1 MEAGADADTRH
12 SAKIRKADPPASTV
26 QEGDIMASNPATPY
40 TADQIQVL
48 EGLEGVR
55 KRPAMYIGST
65 GPDGLHHLLYEVVD
79 NSVDEALAGRSTRI
93 DVTLHKDGSATVID
107 DGAGIPVEPIPK
119 IGRPAVEVV
128 LMTLHAGGKFGGG
141 GYKIS
146 GGLHGVGVSVV
157 NALSEWLEV
166 EVYRGGKTYRQR
178 FARGKKTTALQEVGP
193 AKKTGT
199 RVTFRP
205 DPEVMT
211 ASEFDVEVISRRLD
225 DIAYLNKGLLIQL
238 NDERTGAEKTFKHA
252 GGIAELVQVLNRT
265 KAKLSDVMAVV
276 KERDGVEVE
285 CALQYNESYLE
296 HVLSYVNTIPTTE
309 GGTHLAGFRAALTR
323 AVNDY
328 VRRSGMLKNEDLT
341 IAGDDVREGLT
352 AVLSLKLPDPQF
364 EGQTKT
370 KLGNTEVKGLVE
382 SVVGDWLQDWFET
395 HPGDAKRIIAKV
407 VTAAR
412 AREAAK
418 QARELVRRKSALDVS
433 TLPGKLADCT
443 ERDPDRCEF
452 FIVEGP
458 SAGGSAKQG
467 RDRHFQAILPIQ
479 GKILN
484 VEKARQDQMVS
495 HEEIRA
501 IITALGAQFGEAF
514 NFEERRYDR
523 VIIMCDADV
532 DGNHIRTLL
541 LTFFYRYMRPLIE
554 HGKVYI
560 AQPPLY
566 LVKSGKERRY
576 AYSDEERQVLTKELE
591 RKGQKPDVQRYKGLG
606 EMNPDQLWETTMNPA
621 TRTLLRIEVED
632 AAAADELFTKLMG
645 EEVEPRRE
653 FIVQYARE
661 VRHLD
666 I

>member
-1 MEAGADADTRH
+1 
-12 SAKIRKADPPASTV
+12 
-26 QEGDIMASNPATPY
+26 MAPNQTTTPY
-40 TADQIQVL
+40 TAEQIQVL

-55 KRPAMYIGST
+55 RRPAMYIGST

-79 NSVDEALAGRSTRI
+79 NSVDEALAGRCSEI
-93 DVTLHKDGSATVID
+93 QVVLHTDGSASVID
-107 DGAGIPVEPIPK
+107 DGAGIPVDPVPK
-119 IGRPAVEVV
+119 IGKPAVEVV
-128 LMTLHAGGKFGGG
+128 LGTLHAGGKFGGG

-166 EVYRGGKTYRQR
+166 EVWRDGKTWKQR
-178 FARGKKTTALQEVGP
+178 FARGKKTGPLQPVG
-193 AKKTGT
+193 AARKTGT

-205 DPEVMT
+205 DATVMT
-211 ASEFDVEVISRRLD
+211 ATEFDLDTILARLD
-225 DIAYLNKGLLIQL
+225 DIAYLNHGLVIKVR
-238 NDERTGAEKTFKHA
+238 DERANLERTLKHA
-252 GGIAELVQVLNRT
+252 GGIAELVQNLNRS
-265 KAKLSDVMAVV
+265 KSKLSDVMHLTR
-276 KERDGVEVE
+276 ERDGTEVEV
-285 CALQYNESYLE
+285 ALQYNDSFLE
-296 HVLSYVNTIPTTE
+296 HTLTYVNTIPTTE
-309 GGTHLAGFRAALTR
+309 GGTHLAGFRSALTR
-323 AVNDY
+323 AINNY
-328 VRRSGMLKNEDLT
+328 ARRSAILKNGDPTL
-341 IAGDDVREGLT
+341 AGDDVREGLT

-382 SVVGDWLQDWFET
+382 SIVGDWLEEWLHT
-395 HPGDAKRIIAKV
+395 HPGDAKRIVSKGL
-407 VTAAR
+407 TAAR

-418 QARELVRRKSALDVS
+418 QARDLVRRKSALDVS
-433 TLPGKLADCT
+433 PLPGVLADCV
-443 ERDPDRCEF
+443 ERDPDKCEIY
-452 FIVEGP
+452 IVEGP

-467 RDRHFQAILPIQ
+467 RDRHFQAILPLQ

-484 VEKARQDQMVS
+484 VEKAREDKMVS

-501 IITALGAQFGEAF
+501 IITALGTGFGEKF

-566 LVKSGKERRY
+566 LVKTGKQRQY
-576 AYSDEERQVLTKELE
+576 AYSDEERQVITKELE
-591 RKGQKPDVQRYKGLG
+591 RKGLKFDVQRYKGLG
-606 EMNPDQLWETTMNPA
+606 EMNPEQLWETTMDPA
-621 TRTLLRIEVED
+621 TRTLLRVEVED
-632 AAAADELFTKLMG
+632 AEMADEIFTKLMG

-653 FIVQYARE
+653 FIVKYARE
-661 VRHLD
+661 VRNLD

>member
-1 MEAGADADTRH
+1 MTTNQAA
-12 SAKIRKADPPASTV
+12 
-26 QEGDIMASNPATPY
+26 PY
-40 TADQIQVL
+40 TAEQIQVL

-79 NSVDEALAGRSTRI
+79 NSVDEALAGRCSEI
-93 DVTLHKDGSATVID
+93 QVVLHTDGSASVLD
-107 DGAGIPVEPIPK
+107 DGAGIPVDPVPR
-119 IGRPAVEVV
+119 IGKPAVEVV
-128 LMTLHAGGKFGGG
+128 LSTLHAGGKFGGG

-166 EVYRGGKTYRQR
+166 EVWRDGKTWKQR
-178 FARGKKTTALQEVGP
+178 FALGKKTGPLQAVGP
-193 AKKTGT
+193 ARKTGT
-199 RVTFRP
+199 RVTFKP
-205 DPEVMT
+205 DPSVMT
-211 ASEFDVEVISRRLD
+211 ATDFELETILKRLD
-225 DIAYLNKGLLIQL
+225 DIAYLNRGLIIRVL
-238 NDERTGAEKTFKHA
+238 DERAGEERTLKHA
-252 GGIAELVQVLNRT
+252 GGIAELVQNINRS
-265 KAKLSDVMAVV
+265 KSKLSDVMHLTG
-276 KERDGVEVE
+276 ERDGTEVE
-285 CALQYNESYLE
+285 AALQYNDSFLE
-296 HVLSYVNTIPTTE
+296 HTLTYVNTIPTTE
-309 GGTHLAGFRAALTR
+309 GGTHLAGFRSALTR
-323 AVNDY
+323 AINNY
-328 VRRSGMLKNEDLT
+328 ARRSTLLKDSDPTLV
-341 IAGDDVREGLT
+341 GDDVREGLT
-352 AVLSLKLPDPQF
+352 AVLSLKLPEPQF

-382 SVVGDWLQDWFET
+382 SIVGDWLEEWLHT
-395 HPGDAKRIIAKV
+395 HPSDARRIVNKGL
-407 VTAAR
+407 TAAR

-418 QARELVRRKSALDVS
+418 QARDLVRRKSALDVS
-433 TLPGKLADCT
+433 PLPGVLADCV
-443 ERDPDRCEF
+443 ERDPDKCEIY
-452 FIVEGP
+452 IVEGP

-467 RDRHFQAILPIQ
+467 RDRHFQAILPLQ

-484 VEKARQDQMVS
+484 VEKAREDKMVG

-501 IITALGAQFGEAF
+501 IITALGTGFGEKF

-566 LVKSGKERRY
+566 LVKAGKERRY
-576 AYSDEERQVLTKELE
+576 AYSDEERQVVTKELE
-591 RKGQKPDVQRYKGLG
+591 RKGLKFDVQRYKGLG
-606 EMNPDQLWETTMNPA
+606 EMNPEQLWETTMDPA
-621 TRTLLRIEVED
+621 TRTLLRVEIED
-632 AAAADELFTKLMG
+632 AAIADEIFSKLMG

-653 FIVQYARE
+653 FIVRYARE
-661 VRHLD
+661 VRNLD

>member
-1 MEAGADADTRH
+1 MGPNQT
-12 SAKIRKADPPASTV
+12 T
-26 QEGDIMASNPATPY
+26 TPY
-40 TADQIQVL
+40 GAEQIQVL

-55 KRPAMYIGST
+55 RRPAMYIGST

-79 NSVDEALAGRSTRI
+79 NSVDEALAGRCSQI
-93 DVTLHKDGSATVID
+93 DIILHKDGSASVSD
-107 DGAGIPVEPIPK
+107 DGAGIPVDPIPK
-119 IGRPAVEVV
+119 IGKPAVEVV
-128 LMTLHAGGKFGGG
+128 LTTLHSGGKFGGG

-166 EVYRGGKTYRQR
+166 EVWRDGKAWKQR
-178 FARGKKTTALQEVGP
+178 FARGKKTTPLHPVG
-193 AKKTGT
+193 ATRKTGT
-199 RVTFRP
+199 RVTFKP

-211 ASEFDVEVISRRLD
+211 AADFDVETITTRLD
-225 DIAYLNKGLLIQL
+225 DIAYLNKGLVIRLT
-238 NDERTGAEKTFKHA
+238 DERTDKEQTFKHA
-252 GGIAELVQVLNRT
+252 GGIVELVQGTNRT
-265 KAKLSDVMAVV
+265 KTKLSDVMHMTR
-276 KERDGVEVE
+276 ERDGTEVE
-285 CALQYNESYLE
+285 IALQYNDSYLE
-296 HVLSYVNTIPTTE
+296 HTLTYVNTIPTTE
-309 GGTHLAGFRAALTR
+309 GGTHLAGFRSALTR
-323 AVNDY
+323 AINDY
-328 VRRSGMLKNEDLT
+328 ARRSGILKNGEVTLT
-341 IAGDDVREGLT
+341 GDDVREGLT
-352 AVLSLKLPDPQF
+352 AVVSLKLPEPQF

-382 SVVGDWLQDWFET
+382 STFGDWLTEWLHT
-395 HPGDAKRIIAKV
+395 HPGDAKRIVSKAL
-407 VTAAR
+407 TAAR

-433 TLPGKLADCT
+433 PLPGVLADCV
-443 ERDPDRCEF
+443 ERDPDKCEIY
-452 FIVEGP
+452 IVEGP

-484 VEKARQDQMVS
+484 VEKAREDKMVG

-501 IITALGAQFGEAF
+501 IITALGTGFGEKF
-514 NFEERRYDR
+514 NFDERRYDR

-566 LVKSGKERRY
+566 LVKNGKERRY
-576 AYSDEERQVLTKELE
+576 AYSDEERQVITKDVE
-591 RKGQKPDVQRYKGLG
+591 RKGGKPEVQRYKGLG
-606 EMNPDQLWETTMNPA
+606 EMNPEQLWETTMDPQ

-632 AAAADELFTKLMG
+632 AKAADEIFIKLMG
-645 EEVEPRRE
+645 EEVEPRRD
-653 FIVQYARE
+653 FIIKYARE
-661 VRHLD
+661 VRNLD

>member
-1 MEAGADADTRH
+1 
-12 SAKIRKADPPASTV
+12 
-26 QEGDIMASNPATPY
+26 MATDHTTTPY
-40 TADQIQVL
+40 TAEQIQVL

-79 NSVDEALAGRSTRI
+79 NSVDEALAGRSSRI
-93 DVTLHKDGSATVID
+93 DVILHTDGSATVID
-107 DGAGIPVEPIPK
+107 DGAGIPVDNVPK

-128 LMTLHAGGKFGGG
+128 LTTLHAGAKFGGG

-157 NALSEWLEV
+157 NALSESLEV
-166 EVYRGGKTYRQR
+166 EVYRDGKTYRQR
-178 FARGKKTTALQEVGP
+178 FARGKKTSPLQEVGA

-205 DPEVMT
+205 DPQVMT
-211 ASEFDVEVISRRLD
+211 ATEFDFNVISRRLE
-225 DIAYLNKGLLIQL
+225 DIAYLTKGLVIRLA
-238 NDERTGAEKTFKHA
+238 DERSGAEKVLKHA
-252 GGIAELVQVLNRT
+252 GGIVELVQALNRPKT
-265 KAKLSDVMAVV
+265 KLTDLMAVV
-276 KERDGVEVE
+276 KERDGVEIE
-285 CALQYNESYLE
+285 CALQYTDSYLE
-296 HVLSYVNTIPTTE
+296 HMLTYVNTIPTTE

-328 VRRSGMLKNEDLT
+328 VRRSGLLKNGELT
-341 IAGDDVREGLT
+341 LLGDDVREGLT
-352 AVLSLKLPDPQF
+352 AVLSLKLPEPQF

-382 SVVGDWLQDWFET
+382 SVVGDWLQEWLET
-395 HPGDAKRIIAKV
+395 HPGDAKRIANKV

-433 TLPGKLADCT
+433 TLPGILADCV
-443 ERDPDRCEF
+443 ERDPGRCEI

-467 RDRHFQAILPIQ
+467 RDRQFQAILPIQ

-484 VEKARQDQMVS
+484 VEKASQDKMVS

-501 IITALGAQFGEAF
+501 IITALGTQFGEGF
-514 NFEERRYDR
+514 NFENRRYDR

-566 LVKSGKERRY
+566 LVKSGKDRRY
-576 AYSDEERQVLTKELE
+576 AYSDEERQVLVKDLE
-591 RKGQKPDVQRYKGLG
+591 RRGQKSELQRYKGLG
-606 EMNPDQLWETTMNPA
+606 EMNPEQLWETTMDPA
-621 TRTLLRIEVED
+621 TRTLLRVEVED
-632 AAAADELFTKLMG
+632 AAAADEIFSKLMG

-653 FIVQYARE
+653 FIIRYARE

>member
-1 MEAGADADTRH
+1 MPT
-12 SAKIRKADPPASTV
+12 
-26 QEGDIMASNPATPY
+26 NPTTTPY

-79 NSVDEALAGRSTRI
+79 NAVDEALAGRCTEI
-93 DVTLHKDGSATVID
+93 TVILHADGSASVID
-107 DGAGIPVEPIPK
+107 NGAGIPVDPIPK

-128 LMTLHAGGKFGGG
+128 LTTLHAGGKFGGG
-141 GYKIS
+141 GYRIS

-166 EVYRGGKTYRQR
+166 EVWRDGKAWKQR
-178 FARGKKTTALQEVGP
+178 FTRGRKATPLQAAGSTR
-193 AKKTGT
+193 KTGT
-199 RVTFRP
+199 RVTFKP
-205 DPEVMT
+205 DPQIMT
-211 ASEFDVEVISRRLD
+211 ATEFDAATIARRLD
-225 DIAYLNKGLLIQL
+225 DIAYLTKGLQITLR
-238 NDERTGAEKTFKHA
+238 DDRTGQEKVFRHA
-252 GGIAELVQVLNRT
+252 GGIAELVATLNRSRQT
-265 KAKLSDVMAVV
+265 LTPVLHML
-276 KERDGVEVE
+276 KERDGVEIE
-285 CALQYNESYLE
+285 CALQYTDTYLE
-296 HVLSYVNTIPTTE
+296 HMLTYVNTIPTTE

-323 AVNDY
+323 VINDY
-328 VRRSGMLKNEDLT
+328 ARR
-341 IAGDDVREGLT
+341 AGALRNGDPTLVGEDVREGLT
-352 AVLSLKLPDPQF
+352 AVLSLKLPEPQF

-382 SVVGDWLQDWFET
+382 SVFGDWLAEWLET
-395 HPGDAKRIIAKV
+395 HPSDARRIVAKAL
-407 VTAAR
+407 TAAR
-412 AREAAK
+412 AREAAR
-418 QARELVRRKSALDVS
+418 QARDLVRRKSALEVS
-433 TLPGKLADCT
+433 PLPGKLADCV
-443 ERDPDRCEF
+443 ERDPERSEI
-452 FIVEGP
+452 FIVEGE

-467 RDRHFQAILPIQ
+467 RDRQFQAILPIQ

-484 VEKARQDQMVS
+484 VEKARQDRMVS

-501 IITALGAQFGEAF
+501 IITALGTGFGDHF

-566 LVKSGKERRY
+566 LIRAGKERRY
-576 AYSDEERQVLTKELE
+576 AYSDEERQVVVKEFE
-591 RKGQKPDVQRYKGLG
+591 RRGLRPEVQRYKGLG
-606 EMNPDQLWETTMNPA
+606 EMNPEQLWETTMNPA
-621 TRTLLRIEVED
+621 TRTLLRVEVED
-632 AAAADELFTKLMG
+632 AAAADEIFTKLMG

-653 FIVQYARE
+653 FIVRYARE
-661 VRHLD
+661 VRNLD